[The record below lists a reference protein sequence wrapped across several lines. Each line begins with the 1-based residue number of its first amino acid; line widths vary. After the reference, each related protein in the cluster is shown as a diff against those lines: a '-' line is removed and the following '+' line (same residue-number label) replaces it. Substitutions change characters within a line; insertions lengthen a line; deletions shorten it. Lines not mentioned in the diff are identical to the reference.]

1 MNEVRSVTEKP
12 IKVNKTLMK
21 EWNRVLVIDQIRNS
35 DGVSRSQIAKNTG
48 LGLSSLT
55 SIVKELISE
64 NLVYEVEKGES
75 SGGRRPIL
83 LKFNEDFGYLVGVK
97 IERDKLIFC
106 RSNLSA
112 RPVVKEALPYQQR
125 LSNDD
130 VNELLIKGIETII
143 GDCPRARLL
152 GIGIAVSGLVNRKEH
167 LVIHSPILAWENY
180 EFGRIAQAFKVPV
193 LVENDSNVFSLG
205 QIWGGVGAQYRNFIG
220 VIVGAG
226 VGAGIVLNRRLYRG
240 EFGGAGEI
248 GHTVIQQEGVPCYCG
263 QRGCLEMY
271 ASDKFVVSEAQRLVA
286 MKIPTKL
293 SALPQIT
300 PEDVYQAAA
309 EGDQYAREILVKQ
322 GSNLGLGLRNVVN
335 LLNPGAIIL
344 GGESLRG
351 REFILEGLRKELRSH
366 FFAKHKQDLELHLC
380 DLGEDA
386 FLIGACALVGY
397 DLFKAPIYT

>member
-143 GDCPRARLL
+143 GDCP
-152 GIGIAVSGLVNRKEH
+152 
-167 LVIHSPILAWENY
+167 PW
-180 EFGRIAQAFKVPV
+180 
-193 LVENDSNVFSLG
+193 
-205 QIWGGVGAQYRNFIG
+205 
-220 VIVGAG
+220 IV
-226 VGAGIVLNRRLYRG
+226 
-240 EFGGAGEI
+240 
-248 GHTVIQQEGVPCYCG
+248 Q
-263 QRGCLEMY
+263 
-271 ASDKFVVSEAQRLVA
+271 
-286 MKIPTKL
+286 
-293 SALPQIT
+293 
-300 PEDVYQAAA
+300 
-309 EGDQYAREILVKQ
+309 
-322 GSNLGLGLRNVVN
+322 
-335 LLNPGAIIL
+335 
-344 GGESLRG
+344 
-351 REFILEGLRKELRSH
+351 
-366 FFAKHKQDLELHLC
+366 
-380 DLGEDA
+380 
-386 FLIGACALVGY
+386 
-397 DLFKAPIYT
+397 